1 MNELSRLT
9 CQELVELVTDYL
21 EGTLPEAARRSF
33 EAHLSDCHNCDGFF
47 HQMRFSIR
55 LTGTLSGEMIPPA
68 IEQELLELFRRW
80 KHEHDNNP

>member
-1 MNELSRLT
+1 MASEIL
-9 CQELVELVTDYL
+9 
-21 EGTLPEAARRSF
+21 
-33 EAHLSDCHNCDGFF
+33 
-47 HQMRFSIR
+47 SIR